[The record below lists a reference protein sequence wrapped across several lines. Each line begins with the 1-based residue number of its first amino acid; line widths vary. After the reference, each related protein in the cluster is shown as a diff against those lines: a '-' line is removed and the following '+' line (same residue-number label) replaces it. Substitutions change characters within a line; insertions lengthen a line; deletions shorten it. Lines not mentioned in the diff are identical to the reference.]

1 MSWNS
6 KIIELI
12 SLHAEDNK
20 EEYQKFFKSALAKF
34 GVSSP
39 TELEGD
45 KKKEFFNYID
55 DNFKAK
61 NEGALNEN
69 PAVIAT
75 AARMAIQTA
84 QGKKVSVNTARQK
97 DYRDKDPKAYKKA
110 TSIFQKIK
118 DKFSKKD
125 KKSKGADLKTTND
138 PKMKKSDAQKY
149 ADLYG
154 GGGKVESTDAYA
166 KTLNKMAKDRQLKN
180 ISKKDKDLLMKI
192 AKMMKTANEGTL
204 SSKIKK
210 AILIAIQ
217 MSGNMTG
224 AVDKIEKISKG
235 LSKDKKVA
243 NALRLANE
251 GKINEDIDKAY
262 DNLHTALVYVD
273 KVLSKHSDKKAFR
286 AFKKWWNQLDNFYPA
301 MYGEI
306 KEDLDP
312 YKDFGTDNNWER
324 NYDLNLGA
332 FVEHYQ
338 DLVKFMKKHK
348 PVPDKNKRAWAN
360 AIRTKVGRPML
371 NGHMSQMRNIMDL
384 LKMGEKFKNLP
395 DKAGWVVGE
404 SVNEAYPKPEEPS
417 QAKLAIKNF
426 LDKAFKQ
433 AGIKVLKH
441 QEMKR
446 GFTKAIYGCFYWVK
460 SARGKDTI
468 PVYVHKSGKIELGI
482 SSEGFWVGKYGDINT
497 VVKNLKKLKK
507 DEIDIKF

>member
-12 SLHAEDNK
+12 SLHAEDDK
-20 EEYQKFFKSALAKF
+20 DEYQKFFKSALDKF
-34 GVSSP
+34 GIKSP
-39 TELEGD
+39 TELGDD

-55 DNFKAK
+55 KGYDAK
-61 NEGALNEN
+61 NEGTMNEN

-75 AARMAIQTA
+75 AARIAIQNA

-97 DYRDKDPKAYKKA
+97 DYREKDPKAHKKA
-110 TSIFQKIK
+110 SSIFDKIK
-118 DKFSKKD
+118 DKFKSKK
-125 KKSKGADLKTTND
+125 KPQSKGQKLKTTND
-138 PKMKKSDAQKY
+138 PKPSKSDAQKY
-149 ADLYG
+149 SDLYG
-154 GGGKVESTDAYA
+154 GGAKVESTKAYA
-166 KTLNKMAKDRQLKN
+166 QTLAKMAKDRQLKN
-180 ISKKDKDLLMKI
+180 ISKKDKDMLMKI
-192 AKMMKTANEGTL
+192 AQMMKTANEGAL

-210 AILIAIQ
+210 AIMIAIQ

-224 AVDKIEKISKG
+224 AVDKIEKIAKG

-243 NALRLANE
+243 GALRLANE

-312 YKDFGTDNNWER
+312 YKNFGTDNNWER

-360 AIRTKVGRPML
+360 AIRAKVGRPML
-371 NGHMSQMRNIMDL
+371 NGHMSQMSNIMNL
-384 LKMGEKFKNLP
+384 LKMGEKFRNLP
-395 DKAGWVVGE
+395 DKAGWVMGE
-404 SVNEAYPKPEEPS
+404 SINEAPVSNSE
-417 QAKLAIKNF
+417 AKKAIKNF
-426 LDKAFKQ
+426 LDKALKL

-441 QEMKR
+441 QEMKPGTTR
-446 GFTKAIYGCFYWVK
+446 AVYGCFYTVK
-460 SARGKDTI
+460 AASGNDVL
-468 PVYVHKSGKIELGI
+468 PFYVYKNGKIELGV
-482 SSEGFWVGKYGDINT
+482 SSKGFWPGKYGELNK
-497 VVKNLKKLKK
+497 VVKQLKHFKSTDLDKG
-507 DEIDIKF
+507 